1 MDGPPTSRQ
10 SGSFGVMADACRLS
24 ITELTRLLS
33 AGDRKD
39 AAHLRALLAEAH
51 QLAAAVEGWELG
63 APVPEAKQHVIG
75 EILSLRGRVLAV
87 SGETDLE
94 F

>member
-10 SGSFGVMADACRLS
+10 SGSFGVMADACKLS
-24 ITELTRLLS
+24 IDALTRLLAS
-33 AGDRKD
+33 DRPD
-39 AAHLRALLAEAH
+39 APSLRVLLAEARR
-51 QLAAAVEGWELG
+51 LAAAVDGWEAG

-75 EILSLRGRVLAV
+75 DILALRGRVLEV
-87 SGETDLE
+87 TGESDLE

>member
-24 ITELTRLLS
+24 IDALTRLLS
-33 AGDRKD
+33 ADRAD
-39 AAHLRALLAEAH
+39 AADLRALLAEARR
-51 QLAAAVEGWELG
+51 LAASVEGWESG
-63 APVPEAKQHVIG
+63 APVPEAKQNVIG
-75 EILSLRGRVLAV
+75 EILALRGRVLEI
-87 SGETDLE
+87 SGEADLE